1 MVSSNRLAWA
11 LPTAFL
17 TLAGCTGSADTA
29 ADNPCAANP
38 CAANPCG
45 GGPSVDPALIT
56 QGDQSLNAAGN
67 SQAQLVAMGERL
79 WGDASLSSA
88 GTTACSTCHVGNYA
102 MMMPTFANPYPHPVA
117 MAKDKAGL
125 DQVTTAEM
133 VQLCMVVP
141 MNSEP
146 LEWNSV
152 ELAALSAYVES
163 IQPGFDPSA
172 AANPCAAAANPCAA
186 NPCGS

>member
-1 MVSSNRLAWA
+1 MVSSYRLAWA
-11 LPTAFL
+11 LPMALL

-88 GTTACSTCHVGNYA
+88 GTTGSRGSTTGRC
-102 MMMPTFANPYPHPVA
+102 T
-117 MAKDKAGL
+117 
-125 DQVTTAEM
+125 
-133 VQLCMVVP
+133 VVLT
-141 MNSEP
+141 NR
-146 LEWNSV
+146 
-152 ELAALSAYVES
+152 A
-163 IQPGFDPSA
+163 
-172 AANPCAAAANPCAA
+172 
-186 NPCGS
+186 